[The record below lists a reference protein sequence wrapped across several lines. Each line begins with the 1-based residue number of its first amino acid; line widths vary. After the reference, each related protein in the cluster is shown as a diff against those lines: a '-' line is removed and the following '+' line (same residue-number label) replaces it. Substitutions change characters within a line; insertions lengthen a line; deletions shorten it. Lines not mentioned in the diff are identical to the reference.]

1 MQPHTPENTS
11 RNRSAATPCI
21 RTVMQSPTPP
31 PPIEVRHL
39 TVAYHRAVALE
50 DVSVSF
56 PARAVTAIIG
66 PNGAGKTTLL
76 HTIMGLQPHQAGTI
90 ALFGQPVRR
99 ARRRVA
105 YVPQRAAVDWH
116 FPVTVRDVALMGRY
130 AASPPGR
137 FPGGRPTA
145 ADRALAA
152 H

>member
-1 MQPHTPENTS
+1 MQPHTPENTTY
-11 RNRSAATPCI
+11 NTSAPTPCS
-21 RTVMQSPTPP
+21 RMSMQPHTP

-66 PNGAGKTTLL
+66 PNGAGKTPLL
-76 HTIMGLQPHQAGTI
+76 HPIRGLQPHQAATI

-105 YVPQRAAVDWH
+105 YVPQREAV
-116 FPVTVRDVALMGRY
+116 
-130 AASPPGR
+130 
-137 FPGGRPTA
+137 
-145 ADRALAA
+145 
-152 H
+152 